1 MSKPSHF
8 CYVFKNQ
15 NELRLFLH
23 WQRGVLILV
32 ERRRHLRLPGV
43 EVGSQGD
50 AEALLSVF
58 RAGLENSL
66 DSNIKTKILKTIF
79 RLHLRGSGMNLRL
92 KLLIC

>member
-15 NELRLFLH
+15 NVLRLFLH

-32 ERRRHLRLPGV
+32 ERRGHLRLPGV

-66 DSNIKTKILKTIF
+66 YSNIKTRILKTIF
-79 RLHLRGSGMNLRL
+79 CLHLRGSVMNLEL